1 MSTPT
6 TDHRHKTWVRDCD
19 VEPAQLGQLAEA
31 YGPLALLAALLAGLW
46 RAISTGAL
54 KPRAT
59 VTEITD
65 AYKHA
70 NVVTAEAHADALT
83 AEREHTATERGE
95 KEYWRDT
102 AIRLLEVGERMAEST
117 DGT

>member
-1 MSTPT
+1 M
-6 TDHRHKTWVRDCD
+6 
-19 VEPAQLGQLAEA
+19 EIAQLAESF
-31 YGPLALLAALLAGLW
+31 GPFAILIALLAGLW

-54 KPRAT
+54 KPRST
-59 VTEITD
+59 VEEITD

-70 NVVTAEAHADALT
+70 NIVAAEAHTDAIN
-83 AEREHTATERGE
+83 AERQHTQTERGE

-102 AIRLLEVGERMAEST
+102 AIRLLEVGERMAQAS